1 MGVMIEKAKAKR
13 KRKRKR
19 KRRKKVKDRVLDRDL
34 WGERGRGGCCGGD
47 LEGKEG
53 REMLF

>member
-34 WGERGRGGCCGGD
+34 WGERGRGGCWGGD
-47 LEGKEG
+47 LEEREG
-53 REMLF
+53 WEMLF